1 MTSPSD
7 LNKVFEIILELP
19 GITVTDV
26 VIEDNA
32 YHVHCTSIFEDAYL
46 SHYVDQMFRC
56 SNELCSHH
64 PGFAHF

>member
-46 SHYVDQMFRC
+46 SQR
-56 SNELCSHH
+56 SNANRTLGGESQEIR
-64 PGFAHF
+64 